1 MKAQN
6 QKHLIKSYDKLPQE
20 ARDAFDEKYGEGY
33 AEAAQKITKP
43 DGSILYVVPL
53 ETDDAVYMVKVDL
66 VIDTNFSEEEF
77 EKEAFGRRYCRRR
90 IGRGR
95 ERKRKICVDSR
106 RLFRHRRHCGHKGQ
120 QRRRIKALFCKPQKQ
135 KEELLLQLLFFVV
148 IILNQQYAKTHR

>member
-6 QKHLIKSYDKLPQE
+6 KKHLIKSYDKLPQE

-77 EKEAFGRRYCRRR
+77 EKEAFGLSKADEDIVGGESEEGENGKEKFVLIHGDYSD
-90 IGRGR
+90 IGDIAATR
-95 ERKRKICVDSR
+95 D
-106 RLFRHRRHCGHKGQ
+106 HN
-120 QRRRIKALFCKPQKQ
+120 
-135 KEELLLQLLFFVV
+135 EEE
-148 IILNQQYAKTHR
+148 